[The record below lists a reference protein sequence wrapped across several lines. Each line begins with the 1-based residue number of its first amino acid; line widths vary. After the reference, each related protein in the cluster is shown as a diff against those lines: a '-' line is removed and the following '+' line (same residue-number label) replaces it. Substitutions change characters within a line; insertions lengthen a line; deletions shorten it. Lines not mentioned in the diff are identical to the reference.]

1 MTKIQVTGIQTVELL
16 IADKVQLGKSVVA
29 QVRFVDQLGHG
40 VPLEQLKYLQ
50 VQLRPSTKQIVK
62 LEPKPDT
69 PPEDLL
75 FVVHGSELGLTTI
88 TAEVTYG
95 QKQIR

>member
-1 MTKIQVTGIQTVELL
+1 VIGIQTVELL

-40 VPLEQLKYLQ
+40 VPQEQLKYLQ

-62 LEPKPDT
+62 LEPKPDS

-75 FVVHGSELGLTTI
+75 FVVHGSELGLTMI